1 MAINKKLIHFQTL
14 ANFNAQL
21 SAGNILDTS
30 IVFIKDAKKIWTHGQ
45 LYDCSEGGDAESPVY
60 VTDFTLSEM
69 SDTYDMEALADA
81 VTKNKTIIIPWGGEW
96 TGYSVVNNVTIDDDY
111 ITLFCHLNAERN
123 PLGNHSGEVYI
134 NLDRAEGYVD
144 ELLTYY
150 GQQLLQDGFNIKT
163 INGESILGRG
173 DITIQGGSGG
183 DCLPLTGGTLTGP
196 VVFKNGGSISVDS
209 SDNLNLSIDETLYID
224 NDVKSTYGSITL
236 DDGTFKYANG
246 DGGYTQATGVAYKKV
261 SNLNGGTV
269 TLLDDIFYDFT
280 TMISGNV
287 RFAFGTKRGSGH
299 YMFRFY
305 VQSGYSVTL
314 PNTLYFL
321 GDEPTEEN
329 GVYEVSVYNSVTI
342 CVKIGTKNSY
352 GGQ

>member
-1 MAINKKLIHFQTL
+1 MSYNSKFTGRDVEELLEK
-14 ANFNAQL
+14 
-21 SAGNILDTS
+21 AG
-30 IVFIKDAKKIWTHGQ
+30 
-45 LYDCSEGGDAESPVY
+45 VY
-60 VTDFTLSEM
+60 VTDFTLTECSG
-69 SDTYDMEALADA
+69 TYDLAALADA

-224 NDVKSTYGSITL
+224 NDVRSTYGDVTL
-236 DDGTFKYANG
+236 EEGVFEYANG
-246 DGGYTQATGVAYKKV
+246 EGGYTQATGVAYKKV
-261 SNLNGGTV
+261 GNLNGGTV
-269 TLLDDIFYDFT
+269 TLRDDIFYDFT

-287 RFAFGTKRGSGH
+287 IFALGAKHGSGH